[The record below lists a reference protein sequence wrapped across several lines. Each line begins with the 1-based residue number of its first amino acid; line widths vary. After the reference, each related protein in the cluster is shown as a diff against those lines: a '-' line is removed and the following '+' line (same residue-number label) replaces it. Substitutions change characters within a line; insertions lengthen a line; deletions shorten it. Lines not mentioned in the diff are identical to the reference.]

1 MIKQIIIL
9 LTVAFPVFLTA
20 QHVGIGTNT
29 PNASALLDISS
40 TNKGLLTPRLT
51 TLQREN
57 IADPANGLLVYDTDK
72 ISFWYYGDGAW
83 NEIKTNQVNELWQI
97 QNDSINHTSSKYTA
111 VRTDIDNKPPGAT
124 LEVNGSLLIQSDIA
138 FSKSNP
144 TAAQTTTM
152 TNNGFQNLAESDSVH
167 RLFDPAGPNVNYANN
182 QSGTI
187 TVFAPSFTG
196 AGYKVHFN
204 PADFGIAQ
212 GDTLWMSPYP
222 FPECRDQYYYRFA
235 NTATAPAD
243 LFVSSNNTFF
253 RFIFRSNGDG
263 ITASGF
269 DITVTK
275 LYSVSGQAKPVTAIG
290 KSFFFDPEKGALH
303 SGLYQAG
310 EAGNSSLTIGYS
322 LAPGNYAVAMGYSTA
337 SGNYSFSSGYATK
350 ATSLLSFAGGN
361 SSSATGG
368 NSFAYGDGAL
378 AEGTRSVALV
388 SGRATGFGAVAAGEG
403 ATANGILSTAL
414 GMGTMANGLYSTTIG
429 VFNDSIVPAEN
440 NLTPAPTDPLFIIGN
455 GTTYNTRSNAMV
467 VRYNGNTDISGYT
480 RLGTVADNAPRIKIK
495 EVQSINSAT
504 TQGGSVTTPHGLNRF
519 SIIAMNVLLNY
530 GNGDV
535 TPGFRGTPGYE
546 FSIAYDDVNIY
557 VYNISGNSANILGKP
572 LKISVTYKQ

>member
-1 MIKQIIIL
+1 MLKKVIL
-9 LTVAFPVFLTA
+9 LSALMVPILLNA
-20 QHVGIGTNT
+20 QNIGVGTNT
-29 PNASALLDISS
+29 PHSSALLDISS
-40 TNKGLLTPRLT
+40 TSKGVLVPRLT

-57 IADPANGLLVYDTDK
+57 ITDPSNGLLVYDTEK

-83 NEIKTNQVNELWQI
+83 NEIRTNQGNELWQI
-97 QNDSINHTSSKYTA
+97 KNDSVNHTSSRYVGIRSDLT
-111 VRTDIDNKPPGAT
+111 NKPPAAT
-124 LEVNGSLLIQSDIA
+124 LEVNGSLLIQSGITS
-138 FSKSNP
+138 SKSTP
-144 TAAQTTTM
+144 TAAQTTTI
-152 TNNGFQNLAESDSVH
+152 TNGGFQNLPEADSVH
-167 RLFDPAGPNVNYANN
+167 RLFDPGGANVNYSNN
-182 QSGTI
+182 QNGTA
-187 TVFAPSFTG
+187 TVFAPTATG

-212 GDTLWMSPYP
+212 GDTLWISPYP
-222 FPECRDQYYYRFA
+222 FPECRDQYYYRYT
-235 NTATAPAD
+235 NIVVAPAD
-243 LFVSSNNTFF
+243 LYVSSNNTFF

-263 ITASGF
+263 TTARGF

-275 LYSVSGQAKPVTAIG
+275 LYVVAGQTKPVTAIG

-350 ATSLLSFAGGN
+350 ATGLLSFAGGN

-429 VFNDSIVPAEN
+429 AFNDSIVPAEN

-504 TQGGSVTTPHGLNRF
+504 TQGGSVITPHGLNRF